1 MICLHIIFIFV
12 LQNVYFR
19 YRNFKTFVSPRP
31 VQFNCVSI
39 DSTGEF
45 VAAGGQDVFEAYLWS
60 MKIGKLLE
68 VSIKNTS
75 LPDRYLFNI
84 ILGFIRT

>member
-1 MICLHIIFIFV
+1 MKISC
-12 LQNVYFR
+12 R

-31 VQFNCVSI
+31 VQFSCVAI

-60 MKIGKLLE
+60 MKIGKLVE
-68 VSIKNTS
+68 VSIEKLNTG
-75 LPDRYLFNI
+75 I
-84 ILGFIRT
+84 QIFIRYCLRYYQDTKGL

>member
-1 MICLHIIFIFV
+1 
-12 LQNVYFR
+12 
-19 YRNFKTFVSPRP
+19 
-31 VQFNCVSI
+31 VSI

-68 VSIKNTS
+68 VSTTSTKMNT
-75 LPDRYLFNI
+75 DKYNIFNGSF
-84 ILGFIRT
+84 LGLDWT

>member
-1 MICLHIIFIFV
+1 LLNKNFSCITLNF
-12 LQNVYFR
+12 LYR

-31 VQFNCVSI
+31 VQFSCVAI

-45 VAAGGQDVFEAYLWS
+45 IAAGGQDVFEAYLWS

-68 VSIKNTS
+68 VRI
-75 LPDRYLFNI
+75 
-84 ILGFIRT
+84 